1 MSSIPYLGEAF
12 ALSAAL
18 CWAFG
23 VILFKRSGETV
34 HPISLNLFKN
44 SFALIL
50 YIPTL
55 LLLGQPLFHSAEP
68 RVYWL
73 LILSGFLGMGVS
85 DTFHLMG
92 LNRVGAGLF
101 SIITTLYAPMV
112 IGLSM
117 LLLGERLSLIQGGGV
132 VLILSAV
139 VMVTGRAGLNSTSG
153 VDRRDLI
160 AGSFYLLLGMAVMAV
175 SVVVVKPVLEDAPV
189 VWATQM
195 RLVGGLVFLVP
206 LTLIRRDRQK
216 LIVGL
221 WDRRGLKFMIPGSL
235 LGTYFA
241 LLLMIAGLKHTLAST
256 STVLNQMAN
265 LFIFLLAVLLLR
277 EPINP
282 VRIAGIFLG
291 VLGAVLVTF
300 G

>member
-1 MSSIPYLGEAF
+1 MTSLPYLGEIL
-12 ALSAAL
+12 ALLAAL

-23 VILFKRSGETV
+23 VIFFKRSGETV

-44 SFALIL
+44 SFALLL

-55 LLLGQPLFHSAEP
+55 FLVHQPLIQPLEP
-68 RVYWL
+68 RVYIL
-73 LILSGFLGMGVS
+73 LISSGVLGMGLS
-85 DTFHLMG
+85 DTLHLMG

-117 LLLGERLSLIQGGGV
+117 LLLGEHLSLMQGCGV
-132 VLILSAV
+132 VLILAAV
-139 VMVTGRAGLNSTSG
+139 LMVTGRASRNTGSG
-153 VDRRDLI
+153 VEKRDLLI
-160 AGSFYLLLGMAVMAV
+160 GSIYLLLGMMVMAV
-175 SVVVVKPVLEDAPV
+175 SVILVKPVLSSAPV

-195 RLVGGLVFLVP
+195 RLLGGLVFLVP
-206 LTLIRRDRQK
+206 LTLLRSDRK
-216 LIVGL
+216 ELLKGL
-221 WDRRGLKFMIPGSL
+221 FDRRSMRFMLPGSL

-241 LLLMIAGLKHTLAST
+241 LLLMIGGLKYALAST
-256 STVLNQMAN
+256 ATVLNQTSN
-265 LFIFLLAVLLLR
+265 LFIFILAVLLLR

-282 VRIAGIFLG
+282 IRIAGIVLG